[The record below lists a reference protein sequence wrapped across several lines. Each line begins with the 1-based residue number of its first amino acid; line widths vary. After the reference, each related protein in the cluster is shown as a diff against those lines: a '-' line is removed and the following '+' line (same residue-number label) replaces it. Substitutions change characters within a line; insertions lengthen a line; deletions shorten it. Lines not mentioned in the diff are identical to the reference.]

1 MRRSLG
7 SWLWRVPVEREVA
20 EELAFHVEM
29 RTRELVAR
37 GMDPAAARAEALRRA
52 GDLERLRNT
61 CADIGRK
68 RDREMR
74 MTRWLEELRE
84 DVKFAI
90 RQLRSAPGFTAVAVL
105 TLALGIGAN
114 SAIFALADAAL
125 LRPLPYP
132 EPDRLVAVWERDE
145 ASPRGNVNPSEFH
158 YWSERNQVFDA
169 MAAFLPAARAVT
181 GPDGVT
187 ENAPSQTVTPR
198 FFDVLGVQAIAGR
211 TFTPSDARAPAV
223 VVLSER
229 FWRQRFSGDR
239 TMIGRALRIEGQS
252 LTVVGIV
259 PADFSFGPTAV
270 PSVTA
275 SSLWTLLDSPPA
287 RNAGNLYPHYFNV
300 IGRLR
305 PGVSREAARADLAAI
320 ADGLRSDWAGIDTG
334 HRVNVAPLRDRL
346 VGTDLRLTS
355 LLLLGVVGFILLI
368 CCANVA
374 NLLLA
379 RATIRSREIAVRSAL
394 GAGRRR
400 IVRQLL
406 TESLVLAAVGGAVGA
421 GIGAAVL
428 AVGPGL
434 LPPGLLPIGLPVQFD
449 SRVVIFCG
457 VTVLM
462 VAVSFGLLPAWQST
476 GADPGAGLVAGG
488 RGASGSARAV
498 NPIVIAELA
507 VAVLLLCG
515 AGLLARTLSVLNDV
529 DSGHNASNVLTM
541 TVSPGMLSDPAAML
555 RFYDAVEREVRAVP
569 GVRNMAW
576 GTALPFDGSWYG
588 QSFEIEGDPNAP
600 APKRDSASYQ
610 IVSPSYFD
618 VLGVPLLQGRNF
630 ADRDVAGT
638 TEVCIVDEAFVR
650 RYLAGKAP
658 LGTRVTVNA
667 MGPSRPVVRE
677 IVGVVTQLKER
688 PDDLEDQPHIY
699 VPIAQNTWWSAS
711 LLVEASSEPA
721 TALTPAVRDAVA
733 RVDSDRPLAPV
744 RTLDDIKDQATA
756 APRFRAVL
764 VGSFAALALALA
776 TVGVF
781 GVLAYSVQ
789 RRTREFG
796 VRVALGARGADVVRL
811 VVADTARLAV
821 AGAAI
826 GLIGAA
832 LLGRF
837 VSSFLFGVRPL
848 DPIAFAAAVGILLL
862 TAAVATAA
870 PAMRAVTVD
879 PAVTLRGDA

>member
-1 MRRSLG
+1 MKRSLR
-7 SWLWRVPVEREVA
+7 SWLWRVSVEQEVD
-20 EELAFHVEM
+20 EELTFHLEM
-29 RTRELVAR
+29 RTRELIAR
-37 GMDPAAARAEALRRA
+37 GMDPAAARQEALRRA
-52 GDLERLRNT
+52 GDLRRVTRSLVSV
-61 CADIGRK
+61 GRK

-74 MTRWLEELRE
+74 IGQWVEEFGGDVWFALRQ
-84 DVKFAI
+84 VNTARGFA
-90 RQLRSAPGFTAVAVL
+90 AVAVL

-125 LRPLPYP
+125 LRPLPYA
-132 EPDRLVAVWERDE
+132 EPDRLVALWEGDA

-158 YWSERNQVFDA
+158 YWSERSRVFQA

-187 ENAPSQTVTPR
+187 ENVPSQTVTPR

-211 TFTPSDARAPAV
+211 TFTDSDAGAPAV
-223 VVLSER
+223 VVLGER
-229 FWRQRFSGDR
+229 FWRQRFGGDG
-239 TMIGRALRIEGQS
+239 TIIGRALRIEGQS

-259 PADFSFGPTAV
+259 PADFRFGPTAV
-270 PSVTA
+270 PGATA
-275 SSLWTLLDSPPA
+275 PSLWTLLDAPPA
-287 RNAGNLYPHYFNV
+287 RNAGSLYPHYFNV
-300 IGRLR
+300 IGRLQH
-305 PGVSREAARADLAAI
+305 GVSREAARADLAGV

-334 HRVNVAPLRDRL
+334 HRVNVGPLRDRL
-346 VGTDLRLTS
+346 VGTELRLTS

-368 CCANVA
+368 CCANIA

-379 RATIRSREIAVRSAL
+379 RATVRSREIAVRSAL

-406 TESLVLAAVGGAVGA
+406 TESLVLAALGGTVGA
-421 GIGAAVL
+421 GIGAGVL
-428 AVGPGL
+428 AAGPGL

-457 VTVLM
+457 VTVLI

-476 GADPGAGLVAGG
+476 GAHPGTGLAASG
-488 RGASGSARAV
+488 RSASGSARAV

-507 VAVLLLCG
+507 IAVLLLCG
-515 AGLLARTLSVLNDV
+515 AGVLARTLWVLNDV
-529 DSGHNASNVLTM
+529 ESGDNAANVFTM
-541 TVSPGMLSDPAAML
+541 TLSPGMLSDPAAML

-576 GTALPFDGSWYG
+576 GAALPFDGSWYG
-588 QSFEIEGDPNAP
+588 QSFEIDGDPNAP
-600 APKRDSASYQ
+600 APKRESASYQ

-618 VLGVPLLQGRNF
+618 VLGVPVLQGRNF
-630 ADRDVAGT
+630 TDRDVAGT

-650 RYLAGKAP
+650 RYLVGKAP

-688 PDDLEDQPHIY
+688 PQDLEDQPHIY

-711 LLVEASSEPA
+711 LLVEASNEPT
-721 TALTPAVRDAVA
+721 TALTRAVRDAVA
-733 RVDSDRPLAPV
+733 RVNSDRPLTPV

-776 TVGVF
+776 MVGVF

-796 VRVALGARGADVVRL
+796 VRVALGARAADVVLL
-811 VVADTARLAV
+811 VVGETARLAV
-821 AGAAI
+821 TGAAI

-832 LLGRF
+832 LLGRL
-837 VSSFLFGVRPL
+837 VSSFLFGVPPR

-862 TAAVATAA
+862 TSAAATAA
-870 PAMRAVTVD
+870 PAIRAMTVD
-879 PAVTLRGDA
+879 AAVTLRGDE